1 MLRCGAVQLGE
12 QVRLGLGLAKFLVAV
27 GWRCRADEKRQ
38 IAWDGQGRS
47 RVRCLRCSPGAH
59 FRRWPAANRLALGT
73 AVLVAACGQ
82 SEQSAVDEPSATT
95 GGVACPQPDTSG
107 VIEIQDGL
115 TATVV
120 KSGYGRAAMSRDYAD
135 VHTTLWLYDE
145 TADGGRGQEI
155 WSSGGVNPFQFQI
168 DAGQVIRGWDLG
180 VTCMLVGEK
189 RELKIPPELGY
200 GDRGK
205 PPVPPNA
212 TLLFEIE
219 LVKLT
224 SPE

>member
-1 MLRCGAVQLGE
+1 MSRIIVLFLAGA
-12 QVRLGLGLAKFLVAV
+12 FL
-27 GWRCRADEKRQ
+27 
-38 IAWDGQGRS
+38 
-47 RVRCLRCSPGAH
+47 
-59 FRRWPAANRLALGT
+59 
-73 AVLVAACGQ
+73 AACG
-82 SEQSAVDEPSATT
+82 SEEPATGSAATPAT
-95 GGVACPQPDTSG
+95 GAAAVVETACPQADENG
-107 VIEIQDGL
+107 VVNIQEGL
-115 TATVV
+115 VASIV
-120 KSGYGRAAMSRDYAD
+120 KPGYGRAAQSRDYAD

-155 WSSGGVNPFQFQI
+155 WSSGGVQPFQFQL

-180 VTCMLVGEK
+180 VKCMLVGEK
-189 RELKIPPELGY
+189 RELRIAPELGY

-224 SPE
+224 ASE